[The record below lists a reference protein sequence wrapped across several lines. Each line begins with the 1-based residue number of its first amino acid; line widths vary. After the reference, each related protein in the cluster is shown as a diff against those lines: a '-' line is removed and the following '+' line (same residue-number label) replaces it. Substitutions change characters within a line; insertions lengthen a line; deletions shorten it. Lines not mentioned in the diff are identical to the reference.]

1 MYIDTSLTDMAIEIL
16 FFHFCK
22 HGHMIVKLIR
32 TRMSLTFHYL
42 ITKLFI
48 FVKKFTI
55 KRRKM
60 KMKKMKYESKDIIR
74 EGEK

>member
-1 MYIDTSLTDMAIEIL
+1 
-16 FFHFCK
+16 
-22 HGHMIVKLIR
+22 MIVKLIR

-48 FVKKFTI
+48 FVKNFTI
-55 KRRKM
+55 ERREM